1 MKEISGGYC
10 GGVPPL
16 PIPNREVKPT
26 CADGTAQ
33 QCGRVGSRLLL
44 RSEALETEMS
54 SGLFC
59 VYPVFLLCCLRN
71 PFCFILSSFVLS
83 SEFFCVYSVFFPYCL
98 RNRLVLLLPFF
109 RVTFRILLCL
119 FYFSLCC
126 LRSPLF
132 LVLFLFHICIIFVSY
147 LYCLCSTF
155 VRFLFRI
162 YVAFCLDCAMLV

>member
-10 GGVPPL
+10 SGVPPL
-16 PIPNREVKPT
+16 PISNREVKPT

-59 VYPVFLLCCLRN
+59 VFNRFICLFPSFSRIAFGIVWCCSCL
-71 PFCFILSSFVLS
+71 FSVLPL
-83 SEFFCVYSVFFPYCL
+83 EFSCVYSA
-98 RNRLVLLLPFF
+98 
-109 RVTFRILLCL
+109 
-119 FYFSLCC
+119 FSLCC
-126 LRSPLF
+126 LRNPLF
-132 LVLFLFHICIIFVSY
+132 LVLFLFHICIISVSY
-147 LYCLCSTF
+147 LYCLCFTF

-162 YVAFCLDCAMLV
+162 YVAFLFVLCSTCVISMMA